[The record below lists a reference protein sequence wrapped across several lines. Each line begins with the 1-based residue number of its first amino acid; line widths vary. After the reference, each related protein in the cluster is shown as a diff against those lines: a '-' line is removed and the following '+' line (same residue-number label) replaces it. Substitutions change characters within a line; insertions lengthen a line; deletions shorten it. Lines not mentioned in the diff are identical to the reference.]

1 MARTGI
7 DFHTSFQS
15 HPTSGWLF
23 YCPLIWGRE
32 GEDVGILNK
41 GMPLTALWGDG
52 DDGQHM
58 LALTSAAAVFVAL
71 LLAVAWLLW
80 RGHDVPVWLTCV
92 TTLLLAAFTLVCV
105 VLLMLPLLRLLEM
118 AVMMWLLVFS

>member
-1 MARTGI
+1 
-7 DFHTSFQS
+7 
-15 HPTSGWLF
+15 
-23 YCPLIWGRE
+23 
-32 GEDVGILNK
+32 
-41 GMPLTALWGDG
+41 
-52 DDGQHM
+52 M
-58 LALTSAAAVFVAL
+58 LALTSAAAVFVVL

-118 AVMMWLLVFS
+118 AVMMWAIVFA